1 MDNTK
6 SSNDPRES
14 QLVENSEL
22 ELNSMSSVALARLV
36 EEVQNNGDGRPASS
50 TAYNRTYNRHN
61 R

>member
-22 ELNSMSSVALARLV
+22 EPNSMSSVALARLV
-36 EEVQNNGDGRPASS
+36 EEVQKQR
-50 TAYNRTYNRHN
+50 
-61 R
+61 